1 MLQNIYYNLHSINQT
16 NNNDGGN
23 NNLPSPTP
31 TGPRLP
37 NFIIKISLYSSL
49 ISAIIIFISIFLH
62 LINYRKPFQQ
72 RLMIRIQIIVP
83 LFALTCY
90 SMLINQTSPFNK
102 FILEPIR
109 EVYEAFV
116 IYTFFSLLNDM
127 LGGERNIIIMT
138 SGREPVRHPGILGY
152 ILVPLD
158 ISDPKTFLMIKRGI
172 LQYVWLK
179 PIICITIIIGELTG
193 FYNVND
199 MSYKSIYLWLT
210 LIYNASVTLSLYSLA
225 IFWKILWNDLKPFKP
240 VGKFLCVKLII
251 FASYWQGVILAILNF
266 FEILPG
272 SNENKSGE
280 SIGICIQNALLCVE
294 LIAFAIGHWLSF
306 SYIPFTISNLPW
318 GRYKFKYALKDWIGF
333 KDLIIDFQKT
343 FKGDHYKD
351 YRQFDSVEALVAH
364 PDSKGRMS
372 RIHQGL
378 RYHYDGKHKHW
389 LPDNS
394 SINASQN
401 IIPSTSEVHALDN
414 ASILSNNTSMRGLYP
429 QSPKSTPPGSPIT
442 IREEDEISD
451 SEYLIDVTT
460 TIPNTDSIQ
469 NIINSDQQLSKID
482 YSKENFDLDEK
493 IYQDSLNNIKI
504 YSLNEPQIK
513 KILNYPIVDETLESH
528 LYGYKVQ
535 QLRRQRQQQQQQRS
549 RKSLNN
555 KSLNKNNNNGN
566 KRRDSDLLSSNQS
579 YRYGSIV

>member
-1 MLQNIYYNLHSINQT
+1 
-16 NNNDGGN
+16 
-23 NNLPSPTP
+23 
-31 TGPRLP
+31 
-37 NFIIKISLYSSL
+37 
-49 ISAIIIFISIFLH
+49 
-62 LINYRKPFQQ
+62 
-72 RLMIRIQIIVP
+72 MIRIQLIVP

-90 SMLINQTSPFNK
+90 SMLINQTSIFNK
-102 FILEPIR
+102 FILEPTR

-116 IYTFFSLLNDM
+116 IYTFFSLLSDM

-138 SGREPVRHPGILGY
+138 SGREPVKHPGIVGY
-152 ILVPLD
+152 ILPPLD

-179 PIICITIIIGELTG
+179 PIICVTIIVGELTG

-199 MSYKSIYLWLT
+199 MSFKSVYLWLT

-272 SNENKSGE
+272 SNENNGGQ

-294 LIAFAIGHWLSF
+294 LIAFAVGHWLSF

-318 GRYKFKYALKDWIGF
+318 GRYKFYYALKDWLGF
-333 KDLIIDFQKT
+333 KDLVIDFQKT

-351 YRQFDSVEALVAH
+351 YRQFDSVEAMVAH

-389 LPDNS
+389 LPDNT
-394 SINASQN
+394 SISGAQN

-414 ASILSNNTSMRGLYP
+414 ASILSNNTSMRGIYS
-429 QSPKSTPPGSPIT
+429 QSPKNSPPGSPIT
-442 IREEDEISD
+442 IREEDYSD
-451 SEYLIDVTT
+451 SEIGEVGE
-460 TIPNTDSIQ
+460 NSIQ
-469 NIINSDQQLSKID
+469 NILNSDSQLSNID
-482 YSKENFDLDEK
+482 YSKEKFDIDEK
-493 IYQDSLNNIKI
+493 IYQDAINNIKI
-504 YSLNEPQIK
+504 YSLNDPDIK

-535 QLRRQRQQQQQQRS
+535 KLRKQRQIQQQRNLKNS
-549 RKSLNN
+549 NKSSLNN
-555 KSLNKNNNNGN
+555 KQSSKKKNN
-566 KRRDSDLLSSNQS
+566 DLLSSNQS